1 MYHDVVKICEN
12 PKWCDHVQIV
22 KAGDFCSAPICNNG
36 MQEAQAAAALQRA
49 AQLLGLAQQC
59 LESSASPVLLA
70 LAEAHLAKPMSQLS
84 ALLASLG
91 SFSGWDAAAKAALT
105 AQLQLCTLMLQRC
118 QVLCRPANSLAQR
131 RHGDLLPHSND
142 DRTARVVLSALCV

>member
-91 SFSGWDAAAKAALT
+91 SFSGWDCSRKGCLDRSAAALYLDVAALSGV
-105 AQLQLCTLMLQRC
+105 MPSC
-118 QVLCRPANSLAQR
+118 QFPCPKEIWNP
-131 RHGDLLPHSND
+131 LPHPKD
-142 DRTARVVLSALCV
+142 D